1 MLSKSNTACAL
12 DPPLMNSTLMLR
24 PIECDGTSR
33 YSIGSPG
40 LENAA
45 AVADPPAK
53 PTSPGNTTAAAA
65 ASARRRNQARDTP
78 PTIVIAAL
86 PPKAPTRFS
95 GGYAKKNSHHQRFL
109 DNQRLLTCQSLLSR
123 FLCALRS
130 RDGVYYC
137 KNNEIAGKGSTTKD
151 QAWIAT
157 SSSTSPAAR

>member
-1 MLSKSNTACAL
+1 MRWHVEVS
-12 DPPLMNSTLMLR
+12 DP
-24 PIECDGTSR
+24 
-33 YSIGSPG
+33 SPG

-65 ASARRRNQARDTP
+65 ASARHRNQARDTP

-95 GGYAKKNSHHQRFL
+95 GGYAKNAHHQRFL

-130 RDGVYYC
+130 RDGVYYY
-137 KNNEIAGKGSTTKD
+137 KNNEIASKGSTTKD